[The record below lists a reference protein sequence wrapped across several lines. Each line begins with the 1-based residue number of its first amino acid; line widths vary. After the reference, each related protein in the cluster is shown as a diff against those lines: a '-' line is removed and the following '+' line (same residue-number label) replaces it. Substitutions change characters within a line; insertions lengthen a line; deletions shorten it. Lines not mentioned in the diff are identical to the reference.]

1 MHAAWQHQHH
11 HHHFR
16 KNNVI
21 STLDFETGIPFKVLS
36 RSVSLTGLQDIGKHE
51 SKLGLGLFLAEF
63 VLRQLTDP

>member
-1 MHAAWQHQHH
+1 MHAAWQHQH

-21 STLDFETGIPFKVLS
+21 STLDFETGIPFKLLS
-36 RSVSLTGLQDIGKHE
+36 RSVSLTGLQDTGKHD

>member
-1 MHAAWQHQHH
+1 MHAAWQHQH

-21 STLDFETGIPFKVLS
+21 STLDFETGIPFKLLS
-36 RSVSLTGLQDIGKHE
+36 RSVSLTGLQGTGKHD